1 MKSVL
6 ATLLI
11 ALLALGG
18 ERALAQG
25 NLSGYQ
31 KAITYLDVDNERHV
45 WVFTETLD
53 GRMVSKHFDG
63 ASWVWMNHGKPPG
76 STLVANS
83 QPVTYQDANGNRRI
97 YVFAVD
103 NHGEL
108 VVRYY
113 KSALSGWQWAKQGGP
128 SLFGATLSAITFVDD
143 DGVRHIS
150 AFAIRRLDGGPLPYR
165 AMTNH
170 WNGSSWEWTALFDV
184 ATSHAAPSFTTVT
197 TYIDFQGHRR
207 VSLYIADSGDD
218 LVAYTWLQG
227 NWSWG
232 DPNLP
237 AAAPAVA
244 FNFVDDEGYR
254 RGFAVVRDP
263 DSNDIFQHRGV
274 NDTTVLNHPVAVGGS
289 ALQGLSLIN
298 YTESGNVRLDLFAN
312 YHGSNVLFRRSEVND
327 TWFGWYQIALPPGSP
342 QAVYNP
348 NAMTYLESRGGLQH
362 KYVFMLGPGYH
373 LWAYF
378 WNGMS
383 WQWIDLGTPP

>member
-1 MKSVL
+1 LSAELRLDEGLSWQWPPLESLMKSVL

-150 AFAIRRLDGGPLPYR
+150 AFAIRRLDGGPPPYR
-165 AMTNH
+165 AVTNH
-170 WNGSSWEWTALFDV
+170 WNGSTWEWTALFDV
-184 ATSHAAPSFTTVT
+184 ATSHAAPSFTTVN

-207 VSLYIADSGDD
+207 VRVYSPPPRRRLHPTSWTTRGTGADSRWC
-218 LVAYTWLQG
+218 ATPTATT
-227 NWSWG
+227 SFSI
-232 DPNLP
+232 
-237 AAAPAVA
+237 AV
-244 FNFVDDEGYR
+244 
-254 RGFAVVRDP
+254 
-263 DSNDIFQHRGV
+263 
-274 NDTTVLNHPVAVGGS
+274 
-289 ALQGLSLIN
+289 
-298 YTESGNVRLDLFAN
+298 
-312 YHGSNVLFRRSEVND
+312 
-327 TWFGWYQIALPPGSP
+327 
-342 QAVYNP
+342 
-348 NAMTYLESRGGLQH
+348 
-362 KYVFMLGPGYH
+362 
-373 LWAYF
+373 
-378 WNGMS
+378 
-383 WQWIDLGTPP
+383 